1 MKRTILAVVAL
12 SAASVAMAGGNH
24 YPQKQQSTA
33 AIAGASSAAEAKSIA
48 ASLSASGATGGS
60 NSLGGNKTIAIGS
73 ASAPSPA
80 QCVVVLPE
88 LFGAVTIMVDNRTCQ
103 LGNLSRGYLDV
114 GDLVK
119 AEKVLDAM
127 AAELKVKVE

>member
-1 MKRTILAVVAL
+1 MKRVVIAAIAL

-24 YPQKQQSTA
+24 YPQKQQGTA

-48 ASLSASGATGGS
+48 ASLSASGATGGNTS
-60 NSLGGNKTIAIGS
+60 FGDSKTIAIGS

-88 LFGAVTIMVDNRTCQ
+88 LFGAVTIMVNNRTCQ

-114 GDLVK
+114 GAFVK